1 MCMLA
6 VTFWP
11 SEIPKVL
18 AKVASISTKETSCS
32 RPDVFPL
39 VPLIPSLLTIGASL
53 RLLCIP
59 VHPTKID
66 LVAGVAFA
74 GVEPGGAGTL

>member
-1 MCMLA
+1 MLA

-11 SEIPKVL
+11 SESPNVR
-18 AKVASISTKETSCS
+18 AKVASISTRGTSWS

-53 RLLCIP
+53 RLLAKP
-59 VHPTKID
+59 VHPTNTD
-66 LVAGVAFA
+66 RCDCGAF
-74 GVEPGGAGTL
+74 GGFEVGDGGGL